1 MSTGTQNGSYFS
13 SLVLV
18 AQGKEE
24 AQLGR
29 DLSRNTVLPPITDS
43 KTVKPRLG
51 NWASGQLERGNG
63 AIYLKGKAGTHH
75 FSCGSEVNS
84 WKAEAR

>member
-29 DLSRNTVLPPITDS
+29 YLSRNTVLPPITDS
-43 KTVKPRLG
+43 KTVEPRLG

-63 AIYLKGKAGTHH
+63 GIYLKGKAGTHH

-84 WKAEAR
+84 WMAEAR